1 MYLEIARSGARTVW
15 TRPGG
20 CGCGK
25 GKAAMFDDDGDRV
38 ESARRLAEEGDG
50 RAVAAFRA
58 IAADEGVDDD
68 VREEAAQ
75 ALAEIG

>member
-1 MYLEIARSGARTVW
+1 
-15 TRPGG
+15 
-20 CGCGK
+20 
-25 GKAAMFDDDGDRV
+25 MFDDDGDRV

-50 RAVAAFRA
+50 RAAAAFRA

>member
-1 MYLEIARSGARTVW
+1 
-15 TRPGG
+15 
-20 CGCGK
+20 
-25 GKAAMFDDDGDRV
+25 MFDDDGDRV
-38 ESARRLAEEGDG
+38 ESARRLAEDDS
-50 RAVAAFRA
+50 RWAAAAFRA